1 MYPAR
6 AQRGAA
12 SILAATLALHAGLAG
27 AGDSSPQPPPS
38 ADATAADLLIARP
51 GGLVATVLGSAV
63 FVVGLPFT
71 LLNGSTGEAAQKLV
85 VEPAQYTFT
94 RPLGQDM

>member
-1 MYPAR
+1 MYQTIAK
-6 AQRGAA
+6 RGAV
-12 SILAATLALHAGLAG
+12 SILTATLTLSAGLAG
-27 AGDSSPQPPPS
+27 AEEQSFPPPPT

-71 LLNGSTGEAAQKLV
+71 LLNGSTGQAAQKLV

>member
-1 MYPAR
+1 MYQTIAK
-6 AQRGAA
+6 RGAV
-12 SILAATLALHAGLAG
+12 SILTATLTLSAGLAG
-27 AGDSSPQPPPS
+27 AEEQSFPRPHRRRHRRRS
-38 ADATAADLLIARP
+38 AHRAAW
-51 GGLVATVLGSAV
+51 GLVATVLGSAV

-71 LLNGSTGEAAQKLV
+71 LLNGSTGQAAQKLV